1 VNAIDGSLLLPE
13 GARLLHIGPH
23 KTGTTS
29 LQSAFHVGRREA
41 EAQGVHYAGPNRQ
54 PMQAAHAITGK
65 PSPYADGKTPPRSRW
80 RDLVREVEGAGSKR
94 VVISSEGFADADD
107 DGIRTV
113 IADLGGERVHVVVTL
128 RPLASI
134 MPSQWQQ
141 YVQGGMT
148 LAYEEWLDAML
159 NQPPG
164 SVSPSFWVRHRH
176 DELVRRWAAAAGSA
190 NVTVIIA
197 DEADRDRQLR
207 LFERLTGLREGT
219 LVPEKDLSNRSLTLP
234 EIETVRA
241 FNIAFRSEGLGTM
254 LHTKVMRFGGAE
266 HLKRRTP
273 GHDEPRVETPD
284 WALER
289 ANTIGR
295 EIVDGIARSGVRV
308 IGELESLA
316 PPMEATGAGRE
327 AFGGAATADA
337 SAAAAAD
344 ISDATWADVGATT
357 AMGIVLASGL
367 ARGSDATAGRDS
379 GWPDGAPPRPKAP
392 PRARVEPLELARIST
407 PLLGLVLLRRL
418 VGGVVGR
425 LPLRRRG
432 A

>member
-1 VNAIDGSLLLPE
+1 VNASDGSLLLPE

-41 EAQGVHYAGPNRQ
+41 AAQGVHYAGPNRQ

-80 RDLVREVEGAGSKR
+80 RDLVREVEGAVGKR

-113 IADLGGERVHVVVTL
+113 ITDLGADRVHVVVTL
-128 RPLASI
+128 RPLVRI
-134 MPSQWQQ
+134 LPSQWQQ

-148 LAYEEWLDAML
+148 LAYDEWLDAML

-176 DELVRRWAAAAGSA
+176 DTLVKRWAAVAGSS
-190 NVTVIIA
+190 NVIVIVA
-197 DEADRDRQLR
+197 EEADRERQLR
-207 LFERLTGLREGT
+207 LFEHMTGLREGT

-241 FNIAFRSEGLGTM
+241 FNLAYRAEGLGTM
-254 LHTKVMRFGGAE
+254 LHTKVMRFGAAE
-266 HLKRRTP
+266 HLKRRVP
-273 GHDEPRVETPD
+273 GPDEPGIETPA

-289 ANTIGR
+289 ANAVSR
-295 EIVDGIARSGVRV
+295 EIVDGIAGSGVRV
-308 IGELESLA
+308 IGDLEALA
-316 PPMEATGAGRE
+316 MPAGASEA
-327 AFGGAATADA
+327 GAAEAP
-337 SAAAAAD
+337 SAGERESIGD
-344 ISDATWADVGATT
+344 VTWAEIGART

-367 ARGSDATAGRDS
+367 ARGSESTAGTDAA
-379 GWPDGAPPRPKAP
+379 WPDGSLGRAKPP

-418 VGGVVGR
+418 IGGVVSR
-425 LPLRRRG
+425 LPLPRRG
-432 A
+432 S

>member
-1 VNAIDGSLLLPE
+1 MNAPEGSLLLPE
-13 GARLLHIGPH
+13 GTRLLHIGPH

-41 EAQGVHYAGPNRQ
+41 AAQGVHYAGPNRQ

-80 RDLVREVEGAGSKR
+80 RDLVREVEGAAAKR
-94 VVISSEGFADADD
+94 VIISSEGFADADD

-113 IADLGGERVHVVVTL
+113 VADLGGDRVHVVVTL

-134 MPSQWQQ
+134 LPSQWQQ

-176 DELVRRWAAAAGSA
+176 DELVRRWAAVAGPS
-190 NVTVIIA
+190 NVTAIVA
-197 DEADRDRQLR
+197 DEAERDRQLR
-207 LFERLTGLREGT
+207 LFEHLTGLREGT

-273 GHDEPRVETPD
+273 GADEPRIETPA

-289 ANTIGR
+289 AYAIGR
-295 EIVDGIARSGVRV
+295 EIVDGIAASGVRV

-316 PPMEATGAGRE
+316 QPVRAA
-327 AFGGAATADA
+327 AGGAPSPAVDA
-337 SAAAAAD
+337 RSPVRGAAGE
-344 ISDATWADVGATT
+344 ISDATWADVGATA

-367 ARGSDATAGRDS
+367 ARGSEATAGSDTA
-379 GWPDGAPPRPKAP
+379 WPDGALAQTKPP

-418 VGGVVGR
+418 VGGVIGR
-425 LPLRRRG
+425 LPLPRRG
-432 A
+432 S